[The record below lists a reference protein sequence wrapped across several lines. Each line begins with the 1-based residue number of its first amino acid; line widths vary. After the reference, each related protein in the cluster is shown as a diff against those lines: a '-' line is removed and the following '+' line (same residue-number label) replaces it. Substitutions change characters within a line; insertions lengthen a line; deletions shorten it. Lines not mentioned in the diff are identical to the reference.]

1 MIIVSLLE
9 GITKSNY
16 KGGENV
22 KNSNDQFK
30 NKNVLPKRD
39 VEFAGENGLEKVAL
53 RAQKKS
59 K

>member
-1 MIIVSLLE
+1 M
-9 GITKSNY
+9 
-16 KGGENV
+16 
-22 KNSNDQFK
+22 KNKNHQFK
-30 NKNVLPKRD
+30 NQNSLPKRD

>member
-1 MIIVSLLE
+1 
-9 GITKSNY
+9 
-16 KGGENV
+16 V
-22 KNSNDQFK
+22 KKVQKKNNQFK
-30 NKNVLPKRD
+30 NKHGMAKRD

>member
-1 MIIVSLLE
+1 MQNINTRMVINL
-9 GITKSNY
+9 
-16 KGGENV
+16 
-22 KNSNDQFK
+22 KNKNDQFK

-39 VEFAGENGLEKVAL
+39 VEFAGENGLEKIAL

>member
-1 MIIVSLLE
+1 L
-9 GITKSNY
+9 
-16 KGGENV
+16 
-22 KNSNDQFK
+22 KNKNQQFK
-30 NKNVLPKRD
+30 NQGALPKRD